1 MKHTKKKTIQSN
13 KHNNARAPTTSRL
26 AMTQTLMKWKMAAVC
41 VLPSSVAMSNVRA
54 TVLPHHFS
62 SAGVKVTCDANM
74 QGGVGSVAGKKLK
87 YPFVPPLPIK
97 YWKKIIRNK
106 KSNTSGKREN
116 IYIQN

>member
-1 MKHTKKKTIQSN
+1 MTHTLKN
-13 KHNNARAPTTSRL
+13 
-26 AMTQTLMKWKMAAVC
+26 WKMAAVC

-116 IYIQN
+116 IYVQN